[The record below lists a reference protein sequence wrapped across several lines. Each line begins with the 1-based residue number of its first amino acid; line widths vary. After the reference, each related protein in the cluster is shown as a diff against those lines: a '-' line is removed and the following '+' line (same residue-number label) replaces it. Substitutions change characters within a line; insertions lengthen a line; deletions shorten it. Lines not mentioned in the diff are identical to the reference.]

1 MDDIELLTFEDMES
15 MENSLEDLATSITNT
30 SQHNSD
36 SHSSNSSSTPTNY
49 SSSSSTSASVATKR
63 ISPLRGNMPHD
74 ELISQTR
81 TVRNGLSALRDDHY
95 NILAGIRDEYENQ
108 RNDNQNNRTSNE
120 SNNVTNND
128 ADTDSSSGLESNL
141 HLQENVDDSLE
152 ARVANVTASLEK
164 LEVGIEES
172 SVMLALSEHFTRMET
187 DREGLRL
194 EVGRVNE
201 ENEWLREELSD
212 TQKRLIEAEA
222 ELAEIR
228 EEKAQWTFM
237 EELKNMNEL
246 NIRPV
251 TPSKIPVGK
260 YRVDFE
266 KDINRALLGGTNE
279 NGGTDSNRTSRSTSP
294 TTVSRIPVGH
304 WRNKTSAYKKLM
316 ERQEKKELSNS
327 SDRNNRQY
335 FKFNG
340 QNGINSNNN
349 NVSNYNYKKKSL
361 QNGGHV
367 HRPLTTSNGVVG
379 HVGLMSNSSHAR
391 AGGHGSKIP
400 SR

>member
-141 HLQENVDDSLE
+141 QENVDDSLE

-266 KDINRALLGGTNE
+266 KDINRALLGGTDE

-327 SDRNNRQY
+327 SDRNSRQY

-340 QNGINSNNN
+340 RNGINSNNN

>member
-1 MDDIELLTFEDMES
+1 M
-15 MENSLEDLATSITNT
+15 
-30 SQHNSD
+30 
-36 SHSSNSSSTPTNY
+36 
-49 SSSSSTSASVATKR
+49 
-63 ISPLRGNMPHD
+63 
-74 ELISQTR
+74 LIS
-81 TVRNGLSALRDDHY
+81 
-95 NILAGIRDEYENQ
+95 
-108 RNDNQNNRTSNE
+108 
-120 SNNVTNND
+120 
-128 ADTDSSSGLESNL
+128 
-141 HLQENVDDSLE
+141 
-152 ARVANVTASLEK
+152 
-164 LEVGIEES
+164 
-172 SVMLALSEHFTRMET
+172 
-187 DREGLRL
+187 
-194 EVGRVNE
+194 
-201 ENEWLREELSD
+201 
-212 TQKRLIEAEA
+212 
-222 ELAEIR
+222 AEIR

-266 KDINRALLGGTNE
+266 KDINRALLGGTDE

-327 SDRNNRQY
+327 SDRNSRQY

-340 QNGINSNNN
+340 RNGMNSNNN

>member
-141 HLQENVDDSLE
+141 QENVDDSLE

-266 KDINRALLGGTNE
+266 KDINRALLGGTDE

-327 SDRNNRQY
+327 SDRNSRQY

-340 QNGINSNNN
+340 RNGMNSNNN

>member
-141 HLQENVDDSLE
+141 QENVDDSLE

-222 ELAEIR
+222 ELG
-228 EEKAQWTFM
+228 
-237 EELKNMNEL
+237 MNITYSPVPNNIHYITYYTLYSKYL
-246 NIRPV
+246 NV
-251 TPSKIPVGK
+251 NFS
-260 YRVDFE
+260 
-266 KDINRALLGGTNE
+266 
-279 NGGTDSNRTSRSTSP
+279 
-294 TTVSRIPVGH
+294 
-304 WRNKTSAYKKLM
+304 
-316 ERQEKKELSNS
+316 
-327 SDRNNRQY
+327 
-335 FKFNG
+335 
-340 QNGINSNNN
+340 
-349 NVSNYNYKKKSL
+349 
-361 QNGGHV
+361 
-367 HRPLTTSNGVVG
+367 
-379 HVGLMSNSSHAR
+379 
-391 AGGHGSKIP
+391 
-400 SR
+400 

>member
-266 KDINRALLGGTNE
+266 KDINRALLGGTDE

>member
-120 SNNVTNND
+120 STNVTNND
-128 ADTDSSSGLESNL
+128 ADVDSSSG
-141 HLQENVDDSLE
+141 LQENVDDSLE

-222 ELAEIR
+222 ELG
-228 EEKAQWTFM
+228 
-237 EELKNMNEL
+237 MNITYIL
-246 NIRPV
+246 WANI
-251 TPSKIPVGK
+251 
-260 YRVDFE
+260 F
-266 KDINRALLGGTNE
+266 
-279 NGGTDSNRTSRSTSP
+279 
-294 TTVSRIPVGH
+294 
-304 WRNKTSAYKKLM
+304 YKSMMDVLVFIT
-316 ERQEKKELSNS
+316 LPITH
-327 SDRNNRQY
+327 
-335 FKFNG
+335 FNF
-340 QNGINSNNN
+340 S
-349 NVSNYNYKKKSL
+349 
-361 QNGGHV
+361 
-367 HRPLTTSNGVVG
+367 
-379 HVGLMSNSSHAR
+379 
-391 AGGHGSKIP
+391 
-400 SR
+400 

>member
-120 SNNVTNND
+120 STNVTNND
-128 ADTDSSSGLESNL
+128 ADVDSCSG
-141 HLQENVDDSLE
+141 LQENVDDSLE

-222 ELAEIR
+222 ELG
-228 EEKAQWTFM
+228 
-237 EELKNMNEL
+237 MNITYIL
-246 NIRPV
+246 WANI
-251 TPSKIPVGK
+251 
-260 YRVDFE
+260 F
-266 KDINRALLGGTNE
+266 
-279 NGGTDSNRTSRSTSP
+279 
-294 TTVSRIPVGH
+294 
-304 WRNKTSAYKKLM
+304 YKSMMDVLVFIT
-316 ERQEKKELSNS
+316 LPITH
-327 SDRNNRQY
+327 
-335 FKFNG
+335 FNF
-340 QNGINSNNN
+340 S
-349 NVSNYNYKKKSL
+349 
-361 QNGGHV
+361 
-367 HRPLTTSNGVVG
+367 
-379 HVGLMSNSSHAR
+379 
-391 AGGHGSKIP
+391 
-400 SR
+400 

>member
-222 ELAEIR
+222 ELGMNITYIFWANIFYYYITR
-228 EEKAQWTFM
+228 YTLY
-237 EELKNMNEL
+237 LKYL
-246 NIRPV
+246 N
-251 TPSKIPVGK
+251 
-260 YRVDFE
+260 
-266 KDINRALLGGTNE
+266 
-279 NGGTDSNRTSRSTSP
+279 
-294 TTVSRIPVGH
+294 
-304 WRNKTSAYKKLM
+304 
-316 ERQEKKELSNS
+316 
-327 SDRNNRQY
+327 
-335 FKFNG
+335 FNF
-340 QNGINSNNN
+340 S
-349 NVSNYNYKKKSL
+349 
-361 QNGGHV
+361 
-367 HRPLTTSNGVVG
+367 
-379 HVGLMSNSSHAR
+379 
-391 AGGHGSKIP
+391 
-400 SR
+400 

>member
-49 SSSSSTSASVATKR
+49 SSSSTSASVATKR

-108 RNDNQNNRTSNE
+108 RNDNQNNRNSNE
-120 SNNVTNND
+120 STNVTNND
-128 ADTDSSSGLESNL
+128 TDVDSSGG
-141 HLQENVDDSLE
+141 LQENVDDSLE

-222 ELAEIR
+222 ELGMNITYIFWANIFYFTSIHYITYY
-228 EEKAQWTFM
+228 TFQ
-237 EELKNMNEL
+237 
-246 NIRPV
+246 
-251 TPSKIPVGK
+251 
-260 YRVDFE
+260 F
-266 KDINRALLGGTNE
+266 
-279 NGGTDSNRTSRSTSP
+279 
-294 TTVSRIPVGH
+294 
-304 WRNKTSAYKKLM
+304 
-316 ERQEKKELSNS
+316 
-327 SDRNNRQY
+327 
-335 FKFNG
+335 
-340 QNGINSNNN
+340 
-349 NVSNYNYKKKSL
+349 
-361 QNGGHV
+361 
-367 HRPLTTSNGVVG
+367 
-379 HVGLMSNSSHAR
+379 
-391 AGGHGSKIP
+391 
-400 SR
+400 

>member
-1 MDDIELLTFEDMES
+1 

-108 RNDNQNNRTSNE
+108 RNDNQNCRTSNE
-120 SNNVTNND
+120 SNNVTNKD
-128 ADTDSSSGLESNL
+128 ADTDSSIGLESNL

-266 KDINRALLGGTNE
+266 KDINRALLGGKDE

-327 SDRNNRQY
+327 SDRNSRQY

-340 QNGINSNNN
+340 RNGINSNNN

>member
-108 RNDNQNNRTSNE
+108 RNDNQNNRSSNE

-128 ADTDSSSGLESNL
+128 ADTNSSSGLESN
-141 HLQENVDDSLE
+141 LQENVDDSLE

-222 ELAEIR
+222 ELG
-228 EEKAQWTFM
+228 
-237 EELKNMNEL
+237 MNITYIL
-246 NIRPV
+246 WA
-251 TPSKIPVGK
+251 K
-260 YRVDFE
+260 YFLF
-266 KDINRALLGGTNE
+266 INYIT
-279 NGGTDSNRTSRSTSP
+279 
-294 TTVSRIPVGH
+294 
-304 WRNKTSAYKKLM
+304 Y
-316 ERQEKKELSNS
+316 
-327 SDRNNRQY
+327 
-335 FKFNG
+335 
-340 QNGINSNNN
+340 
-349 NVSNYNYKKKSL
+349 
-361 QNGGHV
+361 
-367 HRPLTTSNGVVG
+367 
-379 HVGLMSNSSHAR
+379 
-391 AGGHGSKIP
+391 
-400 SR
+400 

>member
-1 MDDIELLTFEDMES
+1 M
-15 MENSLEDLATSITNT
+15 
-30 SQHNSD
+30 
-36 SHSSNSSSTPTNY
+36 
-49 SSSSSTSASVATKR
+49 
-63 ISPLRGNMPHD
+63 IS
-74 ELISQTR
+74 
-81 TVRNGLSALRDDHY
+81 
-95 NILAGIRDEYENQ
+95 
-108 RNDNQNNRTSNE
+108 
-120 SNNVTNND
+120 
-128 ADTDSSSGLESNL
+128 
-141 HLQENVDDSLE
+141 
-152 ARVANVTASLEK
+152 
-164 LEVGIEES
+164 
-172 SVMLALSEHFTRMET
+172 
-187 DREGLRL
+187 
-194 EVGRVNE
+194 
-201 ENEWLREELSD
+201 
-212 TQKRLIEAEA
+212 
-222 ELAEIR
+222 AEIR

-361 QNGGHV
+361 QNGGHA

>member
-95 NILAGIRDEYENQ
+95 NILAGIRDEHENQ
-108 RNDNQNNRTSNE
+108 RNDNQNNRTPNE

-222 ELAEIR
+222 ELG
-228 EEKAQWTFM
+228 
-237 EELKNMNEL
+237 MNITYIL
-246 NIRPV
+246 WANFFYSYSIYYLLHIIFKI
-251 TPSKIPVGK
+251 SKC
-260 YRVDFE
+260 
-266 KDINRALLGGTNE
+266 
-279 NGGTDSNRTSRSTSP
+279 
-294 TTVSRIPVGH
+294 
-304 WRNKTSAYKKLM
+304 
-316 ERQEKKELSNS
+316 
-327 SDRNNRQY
+327 
-335 FKFNG
+335 
-340 QNGINSNNN
+340 
-349 NVSNYNYKKKSL
+349 
-361 QNGGHV
+361 
-367 HRPLTTSNGVVG
+367 
-379 HVGLMSNSSHAR
+379 
-391 AGGHGSKIP
+391 
-400 SR
+400 

>member
-108 RNDNQNNRTSNE
+108 RNDNQNSRTSNE

-141 HLQENVDDSLE
+141 KENVDDSLE

-222 ELAEIR
+222 ELG
-228 EEKAQWTFM
+228 
-237 EELKNMNEL
+237 MNITYSPMPN
-246 NIRPV
+246 NI
-251 TPSKIPVGK
+251 
-260 YRVDFE
+260 
-266 KDINRALLGGTNE
+266 
-279 NGGTDSNRTSRSTSP
+279 
-294 TTVSRIPVGH
+294 H
-304 WRNKTSAYKKLM
+304 
-316 ERQEKKELSNS
+316 
-327 SDRNNRQY
+327 
-335 FKFNG
+335 
-340 QNGINSNNN
+340 
-349 NVSNYNYKKKSL
+349 YNYL
-361 QNGGHV
+361 
-367 HRPLTTSNGVVG
+367 LYIIFEI
-379 HVGLMSNSSHAR
+379 
-391 AGGHGSKIP
+391 SKC
-400 SR
+400 SFQLK

>member
-128 ADTDSSSGLESNL
+128 ADTNSSSGLESN
-141 HLQENVDDSLE
+141 LQENVDDSLE

-222 ELAEIR
+222 ELGMNI
-228 EEKAQWTFM
+228 TYSPVPNNDYITYCTLY
-237 EELKNMNEL
+237 LKYL
-246 NIRPV
+246 N
-251 TPSKIPVGK
+251 
-260 YRVDFE
+260 
-266 KDINRALLGGTNE
+266 
-279 NGGTDSNRTSRSTSP
+279 
-294 TTVSRIPVGH
+294 
-304 WRNKTSAYKKLM
+304 
-316 ERQEKKELSNS
+316 
-327 SDRNNRQY
+327 
-335 FKFNG
+335 FNF
-340 QNGINSNNN
+340 S
-349 NVSNYNYKKKSL
+349 
-361 QNGGHV
+361 
-367 HRPLTTSNGVVG
+367 
-379 HVGLMSNSSHAR
+379 
-391 AGGHGSKIP
+391 
-400 SR
+400 